1 MPGHYADDQMQL
13 HKTLTKNLVLVCSLL
28 IVSSC
33 GPDGSTTT
41 AETESTEISAAVDT
55 TNATDNSTI
64 NAKAQ
69 FTATLLSGAT
79 FDSAKV
85 LQSQPLALW
94 FWAPG

>member
-1 MPGHYADDQMQL
+1 MHPP
-13 HKTLTKNLVLVCSLL
+13 KKFTRNLVLVFSLL
-28 IVSSC
+28 LVSSC

-41 AETESTEISAAVDT
+41 AETESAVTADSSVAATNSASNTA
-55 TNATDNSTI
+55 I

-79 FDSAKV
+79 FDSATV

>member
-1 MPGHYADDQMQL
+1 MISP
-13 HKTLTKNLVLVCSLL
+13 KTFARNFVLVFSLL
-28 IVSSC
+28 LVSSC

-41 AETESTEISAAVDT
+41 ADPESTEIDAAVDST
-55 TNATDNSTI
+55 DATDTSTI
-64 NAKAQ
+64 DAKAQ

-79 FDSAKV
+79 FESATV

>member
-1 MPGHYADDQMQL
+1 MNSP
-13 HKTLTKNLVLVCSLL
+13 KKFTRSLVLVFSFLL
-28 IVSSC
+28 VSSC
-33 GPDGSTTT
+33 GPDGSTTNT
-41 AETESTEISAAVDT
+41 ETETAAIADSSDATANSASN
-55 TNATDNSTI
+55 NAI

-79 FDSAKV
+79 FDSATV

>member
-1 MPGHYADDQMQL
+1 MNSP
-13 HKTLTKNLVLVCSLL
+13 KKFTRNLVLVFSLL
-28 IVSSC
+28 LVSSC

-41 AETESTEISAAVDT
+41 AETESTEIAAAVDS
-55 TNATDNSTI
+55 TNATGTSTI
-64 NAKAQ
+64 DAKAQ

-79 FDSAKV
+79 FDSATV

>member
-1 MPGHYADDQMQL
+1 MNSSKKFVQ
-13 HKTLTKNLVLVCSLL
+13 NLVLVFSLFL
-28 IVSSC
+28 VSSC

-41 AETESTEISAAVDT
+41 NETEPAETGSAGDT
-55 TNATDNSTI
+55 SIAADDSTNASPID
-64 NAKAQ
+64 AKAK

-79 FDSAKV
+79 FDSATV

>member
-1 MPGHYADDQMQL
+1 MNSP
-13 HKTLTKNLVLVCSLL
+13 KKFTRNLVLVFSLL
-28 IVSSC
+28 LVSSC

-41 AETESTEISAAVDT
+41 AETEATETGATVDT
-55 TNATDNSTI
+55 TNAIDTSAIDT
-64 NAKAQ
+64 KAQ

-79 FDSAKV
+79 FDSATV

>member
-1 MPGHYADDQMQL
+1 MHSP
-13 HKTLTKNLVLVCSLL
+13 KKFTRNLVLVFSLL
-28 IVSSC
+28 LVSSC

-41 AETESTEISAAVDT
+41 AGVESTEIDAAVDS
-55 TNATDNSTI
+55 TNATETSTI
-64 NAKAQ
+64 DAKAQ

-79 FDSAKV
+79 FDSATV

>member
-1 MPGHYADDQMQL
+1 MKSP
-13 HKTLTKNLVLVCSLL
+13 KKFTRNLVLVFSLL
-28 IVSSC
+28 LVSSC

-41 AETESTEISAAVDT
+41 AETEATETGAAVDT
-55 TNATDNSTI
+55 TNATDTSAIDT
-64 NAKAQ
+64 KAQ

-79 FDSAKV
+79 FDSATV

>member
-1 MPGHYADDQMQL
+1 MYPP
-13 HKTLTKNLVLVCSLL
+13 KKFTRNLVLVFSLL
-28 IVSSC
+28 LVSSC

-41 AETESTEISAAVDT
+41 AKTESAVTADSSVAPTNSASNTA
-55 TNATDNSTI
+55 I

-79 FDSAKV
+79 FDSATV

>member
-1 MPGHYADDQMQL
+1 MNSP
-13 HKTLTKNLVLVCSLL
+13 KKFTRSLVLAFSLL
-28 IVSSC
+28 LVSSC

-41 AETESTEISAAVDT
+41 AEVESTEIDAAVDS
-55 TNATDNSTI
+55 TNATETSTI
-64 NAKAQ
+64 DAKAQ

-79 FDSAKV
+79 FDSATV

>member
-1 MPGHYADDQMQL
+1 MHSP
-13 HKTLTKNLVLVCSLL
+13 KKFTRNLVLVFSLL
-28 IVSSC
+28 LVSSC
-33 GPDGSTTT
+33 GPDGSTTP
-41 AETESTEISAAVDT
+41 AETEATETGAAVDT
-55 TNATDNSTI
+55 SISSENLTNTSPID
-64 NAKAQ
+64 AKAQ

>member
-1 MPGHYADDQMQL
+1 MNSP
-13 HKTLTKNLVLVCSLL
+13 KKFTRSLVLVFSLL
-28 IVSSC
+28 LVSSC

-41 AETESTEISAAVDT
+41 AETESTEIDAAVDT
-55 TNATDNSTI
+55 TNATDTSTI
-64 NAKAQ
+64 DAKAQ

-79 FDSAKV
+79 FDSATV

>member
-1 MPGHYADDQMQL
+1 MNSP
-13 HKTLTKNLVLVCSLL
+13 KKFTRSLVLVFSLL
-28 IVSSC
+28 LVSSC

-41 AETESTEISAAVDT
+41 AETESAAIADSSDAAANSAS
-55 TNATDNSTI
+55 N

-79 FDSAKV
+79 FDSATV

>member
-1 MPGHYADDQMQL
+1 MNSP
-13 HKTLTKNLVLVCSLL
+13 KKFTRNLVLVFSLL
-28 IVSSC
+28 LVSSC
-33 GPDGSTTT
+33 GPDGSTTP
-41 AETESTEISAAVDT
+41 AETEATETGAAVDT
-55 TNATDNSTI
+55 SNSSTI
-64 NAKAQ
+64 DAKAQ

>member
-1 MPGHYADDQMQL
+1 MNSP
-13 HKTLTKNLVLVCSLL
+13 KKFTRSLVLVFSLL
-28 IVSSC
+28 LVSSC

-41 AETESTEISAAVDT
+41 AETESTEIEAAVDT
-55 TNATDNSTI
+55 TNASGTSTI
-64 NAKAQ
+64 DAKAK

-79 FDSAKV
+79 FDSATV

>member
-1 MPGHYADDQMQL
+1 MYPP
-13 HKTLTKNLVLVCSLL
+13 KKFTRNLVLVFSLL
-28 IVSSC
+28 LVSSC

-41 AETESTEISAAVDT
+41 AETKSAVTADSSVAA
-55 TNATDNSTI
+55 TNSASNTAI

-79 FDSAKV
+79 FDSATV

>member
-1 MPGHYADDQMQL
+1 MNSP
-13 HKTLTKNLVLVCSLL
+13 KNLTRKLTLVFSLL
-28 IVSSC
+28 LVSSC

-41 AETESTEISAAVDT
+41 TETETETAETSEVADT
-55 TNATDNSTI
+55 SNSTDTPTI
-64 NAKAQ
+64 DVKAQ

-79 FDSAKV
+79 FDSATV

>member
-1 MPGHYADDQMQL
+1 MYSP
-13 HKTLTKNLVLVCSLL
+13 KKFTRILVLVFSLL
-28 IVSSC
+28 LVSSC
-33 GPDGSTTT
+33 GPDGSTTI
-41 AETESTEISAAVDT
+41 AETETAAIADSSDT
-55 TNATDNSTI
+55 TANSASNNAI

-79 FDSAKV
+79 FDSTTV

>member
-1 MPGHYADDQMQL
+1 MYLP
-13 HKTLTKNLVLVCSLL
+13 KKFTRNLVLVFSLL
-28 IVSSC
+28 LVSSC

-41 AETESTEISAAVDT
+41 AETESAEATAIADSSDATANSANNTA
-55 TNATDNSTI
+55 I

-79 FDSAKV
+79 FDSTTV

>member
-1 MPGHYADDQMQL
+1 MNSP
-13 HKTLTKNLVLVCSLL
+13 KNLTRKLTLVFSLL
-28 IVSSC
+28 LVSSC

-41 AETESTEISAAVDT
+41 AETETAAVADSSD
-55 TNATDNSTI
+55 ATANSASN

-79 FDSAKV
+79 FDSATV

>member
-1 MPGHYADDQMQL
+1 MNSP
-13 HKTLTKNLVLVCSLL
+13 KKFTRSLVLVFSLL
-28 IVSSC
+28 LVSSC
-33 GPDGSTTT
+33 VPDGSTTT
-41 AETESTEISAAVDT
+41 AETETAAIADSSDATANSASN
-55 TNATDNSTI
+55 NAI

-79 FDSAKV
+79 FYSATV

>member
-1 MPGHYADDQMQL
+1 MYPPKKFAR
-13 HKTLTKNLVLVCSLL
+13 NLVLVFSLL
-28 IVSSC
+28 LVSSC

-41 AETESTEISAAVDT
+41 AETESAVTADSSDAATNSASNTA
-55 TNATDNSTI
+55 I

-79 FDSAKV
+79 FDSATV

>member
-1 MPGHYADDQMQL
+1 MNSP
-13 HKTLTKNLVLVCSLL
+13 KNLTRKLTLVFSLL
-28 IVSSC
+28 LVSSC

-41 AETESTEISAAVDT
+41 AETESAETNEIADSSDATANSASN
-55 TNATDNSTI
+55 NAI

-79 FDSAKV
+79 FDSATV